1 MENEVSYKSKFAK
14 KLSSIRQSK
23 CISQRGLANLTG
35 INRSTIS
42 MWELGEREPAF
53 DQLQVLANALGVT
66 VAELIDDN
74 ENQEAIIVRMKQQ
87 QEAEE
92 LAQYLEMLR
101 TRPEMRI
108 LLDTVAGATKEE
120 VEANV
125 HFLEALRGKKD

>member
-1 MENEVSYKSKFAK
+1 MENVVSYKSKFAK

-23 CISQRGLANLTG
+23 SMSQRELAKLTG

-87 QEAEE
+87 EEADE
-92 LAQYLEMLR
+92 LAKYLEMLR

-108 LLDTVAGATKEE
+108 LLDTVEGATREE

-125 HFLEALRGKKD
+125 HFLEALRGKKE

>member
-23 CISQRGLANLTG
+23 SMSQRELANLTG

-87 QEAEE
+87 QEAKE
-92 LAQYLEMLR
+92 LAQYLELLR

-108 LLDTVAGATKEE
+108 LLDTVTGATKEE